1 MKYNERI
8 IKHNIDVPKL
18 VPNGKINL
26 TKIHYDKS
34 VISHH
39 PKSFEYY
46 MIHGIVIDDIRYVVK
61 EFFVRD
67 NSVFA
72 VVTPDEN
79 EYYEV
84 VISNANSDE
93 IDKLKKLIDDLAK
106 SKANQDIDLN
116 LNDRTLTVGDKSVTL
131 PTDLQQLSLRGNK
144 LSISG
149 GNSVTLPE
157 YDDSSVKSRIEDLEN
172 RVDKDNQELSIV
184 DDKLSIKNGNT
195 VTLPKFNQD
204 LNLSGRT
211 LSISGGNSVTLPDD
225 KDTVYD
231 DSKLVKRITDL
242 ENKRDE
248 DTVYDDSDVK
258 RRISTLENKTD
269 NFVSGVG
276 VSRTENKVKLTY
288 TFVDGTNKEVEFEDN
303 DTKTLAYDDTAL
315 KSRVK
320 ALEDK
325 PEPTIK
331 PSPVHRFY
339 DGDIPGPSAPS
350 TIRTVRKSN
359 FANPDGI
366 KVGDTVEELFYN
378 SSTFD
383 IGIWKVIEVTGDNV
397 RVQGIINP
405 SVNFGKNLEFNTNTR
420 SLSIY
425 GGNSVTI
432 PSDKQTISKNGNKIV
447 LSNGG
452 GEVDIPTA
460 TPYDDSGILGRLAK
474 LEGIKYKDKE
484 EVIYPYLNGELLVI
498 SSEQRAGTNN
508 YKTYTY
514 KYNSSN
520 KLLSEQFIRN
530 YISFSFKV
538 QEKNSITGQIDNISG
553 NDFNI
558 TKIDRQFEEL
568 YNEQIYSLTQN
579 TSLRIKLNTI
589 WKSEDNKFVVELG
602 ITLIYKERDG
612 EFVREYT
619 HDLTND
625 EIDSKEQAH
634 ISIEVNDVEKG
645 YCKVTISEIL
655 VGMSNFGYRVYK
667 QSGGNT
673 YTRLEKING

>member
-67 NSVFA
+67 NSVLA

-93 IDKLKKLIDDLAK
+93 IDKLKKLIDELAK
-106 SKANQDIDLN
+106 NKANQDIDLN

-231 DSKLVKRITDL
+231 DSKLVKRITAL

-276 VSRTENKVKLTY
+276 VSRTENRVKLTY

-303 DTKTLAYDDTAL
+303 DTKALAYDDTAI

-339 DGDIPGPSAPS
+339 DGDIPGPAAPS
-350 TIRTVRKSN
+350 TIRTVRKSG

-378 SSTFD
+378 STSFD

-397 RVQGIINP
+397 KVQGIINP
-405 SVNFGKNLEFNTNTR
+405 SVNFGKNLGFNTNTR

-447 LSNGG
+447 LSDGG
-452 GEVDIPTA
+452 GEVDIPTV
-460 TPYDDSGILGRLAK
+460 TPYDDSGILGRLAT

-498 SSEQRAGTNN
+498 ASGQREGTNN
-508 YKTYTY
+508 YKTHTY

-538 QEKNSITGQIDNISG
+538 QEKNSITGQIDNTSG

-619 HDLTND
+619 HELTND

-634 ISIEVNDVEKG
+634 ISIEVNGVEKG
-645 YCKVTISEIL
+645 YCKITISEIL